1 MNYVG
6 GGGIR
11 LTGRF
16 VAWEYDETNP
26 CSKHQQ
32 CPPGTD
38 VYTTTIKTIDLR
50 SGKRRS
56 SHNQF
61 NITVMKLASNG
72 VAVWISPGNDGVVA
86 VRTLG
91 ATGETTLDSGAIDV
105 HTLAVH
111 GTTASWTKDGTQQ
124 TANLAAR

>member
-38 VYTTTIKTIDLR
+38 VYTTTIKR
-50 SGKRRS
+50 STS
-56 SHNQF
+56 TH
-61 NITVMKLASNG
+61 
-72 VAVWISPGNDGVVA
+72 SPSTA
-86 VRTLG
+86 QP
-91 ATGETTLDSGAIDV
+91 
-105 HTLAVH
+105 
-111 GTTASWTKDGTQQ
+111 ASWTKDGTQQ